1 MNQVFSSGRPFQLPA
16 LAAWQIKSD
25 GEGTNQYWD
34 EILYK
39 TQPERERYP
48 SLVSRKAEQWGVKE
62 TRARNF
68 LQTWNKKRRRKDLV
82 SSKEQQTEATSK
94 SGRSELGTNTR
105 RYVYKGERRQTM
117 TKLNCLRILPNC
129 LPVCFAISFIYLLD
143 SQSVVNVVYWN

>member
-82 SSKEQQTEATSK
+82 SSKEQQAEATIE

-105 RYVYKGERRQTM
+105 RYLYKGERRQTM
-117 TKLNCLRILPNC
+117 TKLNCNFLMFKNAPQLSSC
-129 LPVCFAISFIYLLD
+129 LFCYLLYV
-143 SQSVVNVVYWN
+143 SPWLTECC